1 MEAVEVGCADT
12 AHLGCMV
19 GLQRREERLA
29 DVEVSVL
36 QFTLKPLKSDKNDD
50 YDDKVLHLEHEPE
63 LVLLLGGAPVD
74 AGGVQ
79 QTRHLVHLVP
89 RTLDS

>member
-1 MEAVEVGCADT
+1 
-12 AHLGCMV
+12 MV

-36 QFTLKPLKSDKNDD
+36 QFTLKPLKYDKNAADD
-50 YDDKVLHLEHEPE
+50 DEVLHLEHEPE

-89 RTLDS
+89 RALEN